1 MAPLAVFGR
10 ATVYTNRPAVDFL
23 LLRVT
28 LRAPYHAVR
37 AIQRVIG
44 LTVIEGGGAPF

>member
-1 MAPLAVFGR
+1 MASLTVFGR

-28 LRAPYHAVR
+28 LGAPYHAVR
-37 AIQRVIG
+37 AVERIIG
-44 LTVIEGGGAPF
+44 LTVVEGGGAPF